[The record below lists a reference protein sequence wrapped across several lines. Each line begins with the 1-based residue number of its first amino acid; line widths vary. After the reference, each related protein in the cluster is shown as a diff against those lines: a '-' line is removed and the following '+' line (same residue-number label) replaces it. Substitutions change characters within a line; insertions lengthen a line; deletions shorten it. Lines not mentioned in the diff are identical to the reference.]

1 MVSHYHEKTT
11 FAYFDVPFK
20 PGGYLDPMALIERNS
35 LKVPAMMNTLSSIGV
50 SPFALNRFTAS
61 QLNAMEEAQGT
72 CNKKIYGARGKASIK
87 VMLHIPKLT

>member
-50 SPFALNRFTAS
+50 SPFGFS
-61 QLNAMEEAQGT
+61 
-72 CNKKIYGARGKASIK
+72 KILCSKFYA
-87 VMLHIPKLT
+87 HIIRP